1 MSIKRFRRILRMH
14 QRRLEGRLRR
24 RLFGDHVAAAI
35 IRSGSG
41 VYAIDIEDDAV
52 RRKAQAYKSPVEDE
66 IHRVAQFVDQ
76 DSDVLVV
83 GAHIGTVAIPVSRL
97 CRKLWAI
104 EANPRTFELLM
115 LNLKLNDATN
125 VHALNIMAGERDE
138 EAGFVLNRTNSGGSK
153 RMPKVKASMYF
164 ADHPDIVTL
173 KTRALDE
180 VLPDI
185 DFALVFMD
193 IEGSE
198 YFALKGMQK
207 ILGRARTLF
216 VEFLPHHLR
225 NVSGVSPEEFVTLI
239 APHFSRLFIPSK
251 NQTVARSAFKETL
264 RRMYDHDEADA
275 GLVFTR

>member
-1 MSIKRFRRILRMH
+1 MSIKKFRRTLRMH

-35 IRSGSG
+35 IRSGGG
-41 VYAIDIEDDAV
+41 VYAIDVEDDTV
-52 RRKAQAYKSPVEDE
+52 RRKAQGHQSPVEDE
-66 IHRVAQFVDQ
+66 IHRVAQFVDR

-83 GAHIGTVAIPVSRL
+83 GAHIGTVAIPVSKL

-104 EANPRTFELLM
+104 EANPRTFELLT

-125 VHALNIMAGERDE
+125 VHALNIMAGDRDE
-138 EAGFVLNRTNSGGSK
+138 EAKFVLNRTNSGGSK

-164 ADHPDIVTL
+164 ADHPEIVTL
-173 KTRALDE
+173 KTQPLDT
-180 VLPDI
+180 VLAGI
-185 DFALVFMD
+185 DFSLVFMD

-198 YFALKGMQK
+198 YFALKGMQN
-207 ILGRARTLF
+207 ILRRANTLF

-225 NVSGVSPEEFVTLI
+225 NVSGVSPEEFVAPI
-239 APHFSRLFIPSK
+239 EPHFSRLFIPSK
-251 NQTVARSAFKETL
+251 NQHVARPAFKDVL